1 MTFHPRSV
9 VEFGLFF
16 NRVFESLLGGAP
28 ISRSADLVREQLSA
42 AAVAIRIDG
51 GQNSERSL
59 LVISEQAP
67 GGPPAGQGEQPHDH
81 QSADETRLAQLL
93 ETSYQATATTLNE
106 EDGTR
111 YSLWVFRDL
120 DDRGFD
126 AEETSV
132 CEILV
137 SQLRR
142 GMELSTRMGNSEIE
156 RTLYSS
162 VMDRLSVGVV
172 ILDLDGRIVNR
183 SKTACDAMADHDGLR
198 SQGGRL
204 RASYAAEDRKLQ
216 QIIREVTRS
225 VADGETMVTR
235 GLSLSRPSGE
245 RSLGII
251 VQPIQGGVREGVS
264 VAPSVAVYVRD
275 PDAVAEVEGELLSQ
289 LFDLTPA
296 EAAVVSRLT
305 TGLSL
310 GDAASSLDISRNTA
324 RAHLRSIFS
333 KSGITRQSE
342 LIRLMLNSAVVLG
355 ERPHQQIA

>member
-16 NRVFESLLGGAP
+16 NNVFESLLAGAP
-28 ISRSADLVREQLSA
+28 ISRSAELIGEHLSA
-42 AAVAIRIDG
+42 DAVAIRIDG
-51 GQNSERSL
+51 PHHHEHGV
-59 LVISEQAP
+59 LVIWESACVCATGEAPLDAVDAQPATQA
-67 GGPPAGQGEQPHDH
+67 
-81 QSADETRLAQLL
+81 RLTELL
-93 ETSYQATATTLNE
+93 ETSYQATATTLSE

-111 YSLWVFRDL
+111 YTLWVFRDL
-120 DDRGFD
+120 GDQGFD
-126 AEETSV
+126 AEEASV

-142 GMELSTRMGNSEIE
+142 GMELSAKMGNTEIE
-156 RTLYSS
+156 RTLYSN

-172 ILDLDGRIVNR
+172 ILDLNGRIVNR
-183 SKTACDAMADHDGLR
+183 SKAACDTMADHDGLR
-198 SQGGRL
+198 AQGGRL

-216 QIIREVTRS
+216 QTIKEVIRS

-251 VQPIQGGVREGVS
+251 VQPIQGDIREGQS

-275 PDAVAEVEGELLSQ
+275 PEAAAEVEGELLSQ

-355 ERPHQQIA
+355 ERPHQIA